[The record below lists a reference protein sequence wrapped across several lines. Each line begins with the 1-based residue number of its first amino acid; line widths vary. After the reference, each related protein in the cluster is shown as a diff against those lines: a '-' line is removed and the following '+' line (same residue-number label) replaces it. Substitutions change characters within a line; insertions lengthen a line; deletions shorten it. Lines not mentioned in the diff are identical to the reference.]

1 MKAGDL
7 VRIKDSINT
16 LTAPELKRPRIVI
29 ATEGRMDGLIID
41 TIDSAGRVSRFFED
55 DLEVISASR

>member
-1 MKAGDL
+1 VKPGDL
-7 VRIKDSINT
+7 VQIKVLPRS
-16 LTAPELKRPRIVI
+16 LSAPDLHRPRIVI

-41 TIDSAGRVSRFFED
+41 TIDSESRVSRFFEN